1 MKKNNRPIT
10 KVKNAEPKIINENWV
25 IWAAWADRITFE
37 EIREK
42 SGFTEGRVIKL
53 MRKSLNPASFRLWR
67 KRVTSQSIKHRK
79 KFELSRKLIKQKVDK
94 FKY

>member
-42 SGFTEGRVIKL
+42 TGKKNHRTTIKVATNKYVIINRTCK
-53 MRKSLNPASFRLWR
+53 
-67 KRVTSQSIKHRK
+67 
-79 KFELSRKLIKQKVDK
+79 
-94 FKY
+94 

>member
-53 MRKSLNPASFRLWR
+53 MRKSLKPSSFRLWR

-94 FKY
+94 YKY